1 MCIRDRL
8 HVAHTWFFFRV
19 FAFVP
24 VETLSLL
31 PFTMRPSS
39 PFYPVPSVLPFVVLC
54 ASRFVHSFV
63 FCLSS
68 NEVLKDNN
76 AVDATSVTTL
86 YLTHKALSDV
96 SFKSNTLLFSVSLYT
111 FNHQK
116 YLLFNFGNY
125 PDNVLDRELG
135 KAWPQAQHSP
145 FTWGTFSFFF
155 YKKNDFDF

>member
-1 MCIRDRL
+1 
-8 HVAHTWFFFRV
+8 
-19 FAFVP
+19 
-24 VETLSLL
+24 
-31 PFTMRPSS
+31 MRPSS

-54 ASRFVHSFV
+54 AS
-63 FCLSS
+63 SS

-135 KAWPQAQHSP
+135 KA
-145 FTWGTFSFFF
+145 
-155 YKKNDFDF
+155 